1 MKEVESPQQMQ
12 MVIDF
17 LHAEPRELKAYP
29 LLFPIDGRTCSYRI
43 SSGFGTRWHPIYG
56 GTRLHTGVD
65 IAVALATPVYA
76 AGDGKVIRAGYDSGY
91 G

>member
-1 MKEVESPQQMQ
+1 MQ

-17 LHAEPRELKAYP
+17 LNAEPRELKAYP

-43 SSGFGTRWHPIYG
+43 SSGFGVRKHPISGKMRY
-56 GTRLHTGVD
+56 HAGVD

-76 AGDGKVIRAGYDSGY
+76 AGDGTVIRAGYDSGY